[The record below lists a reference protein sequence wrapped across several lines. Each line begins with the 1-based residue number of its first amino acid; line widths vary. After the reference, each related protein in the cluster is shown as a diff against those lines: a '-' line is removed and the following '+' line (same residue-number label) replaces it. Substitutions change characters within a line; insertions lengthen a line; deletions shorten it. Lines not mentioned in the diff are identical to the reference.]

1 MPNTLPTHRPPVK
14 TRGVSLVLAGACM
27 VALAAGCDD
36 TSPTTPGTSRFGQV
50 GVIEMTL
57 VAPLALESGR
67 IEQQI
72 TWTSNGDWML
82 REEIFYRDVSGDAST
97 RRLEGDRDVSAG
109 VYAQW
114 IAQINESPGLDL
126 FDGVVDPELDPDCPP
141 SRSRVTLRVTDDTRD
156 RTMTWVRCAPGSLAN
171 LTPTGSGPDAA
182 AGRVI
187 NATVLLRDYTIG
199 QAFES
204 VYRGS
209 LPFATLIRGED
220 AAVVFAQPT
229 VFETEAEYLA
239 YWNAV
244 STEEAPLVDFE
255 NETVLLAAVG
265 IRTEAGDS
273 VEVRR
278 VVPVEAG
285 TLVEVVE
292 RIPGNFCSP
301 ASRLQAPYHLVV
313 APRVS
318 EPIRFTEL
326 RVERVPC
333 G

>member
-1 MPNTLPTHRPPVK
+1 MT
-14 TRGVSLVLAGACM
+14 
-27 VALAAGCDD
+27 GCDD

-50 GVIEMTL
+50 GVVEMSL
-57 VAPLALESGR
+57 MAPLPLESGR
-67 IEQQI
+67 VEQRI
-72 TWTSNGDWML
+72 TWRSNGDWTL
-82 REEIFYRDVSGDAST
+82 REEIFYRDVSGDAT
-97 RRLEGDRDVSAG
+97 VRGLEGDRNVSAG

-114 IAQINESPGLDL
+114 IAQVNEGPGVDLFDSEVDPGLD
-126 FDGVVDPELDPDCPP
+126 PECPQ
-141 SRSRVTLRVTDDTRD
+141 SRSRVTLRITDDSRRQTIS
-156 RTMTWVRCAPGSLAN
+156 WVRCAPGSLGS

-182 AGRVI
+182 AARVV
-187 NATVLLRDYTIG
+187 NATVLLRDFTVG
-199 QAFES
+199 QTFES

-220 AAVVFAQPT
+220 SPMVFAEPA
-229 VFETEAEYLA
+229 VFDTEAAYLD
-239 YWNAV
+239 YWTAV
-244 STEEAPLVDFE
+244 SSEPAPEVDFE

-265 IRTEAGDS
+265 IRNEAGDS

-285 TLVEVVE
+285 TIVEVVE

-301 ASRLQAPYHLVV
+301 ASRQQAPFHLVV

-318 EPIRFTEL
+318 DPVRFTEL